1 MEQVKYDLSDD
12 KLVNKSILPI
22 KSGSRIG
29 LFGGTFNP
37 AHEWHQEVSKNA
49 LKELKLD
56 LIIWLVSASNPLK
69 EEKDNFNFQD
79 RYASAREIAQS
90 KDFFVSDFEIKFQT
104 KYSIDTVTKIRELHP
119 DVNFVWIMGS
129 DCAAEINKWKNWEQ
143 FLDLIPVAIYPR
155 PEYEIES
162 KKLNIIKE
170 RANQIDLKQN
180 YEFATFK
187 PPIITFIPG
196 PMSHISSSLIR
207 KIRKRGNA

>member
-1 MEQVKYDLSDD
+1 MEQVKHDLSDD

-22 KSGSRIG
+22 RSGSRIG

-104 KYSIDTVTKIRELHP
+104 KYSIDTVTKIKEL
-119 DVNFVWIMGS
+119 
-129 DCAAEINKWKNWEQ
+129 
-143 FLDLIPVAIYPR
+143 
-155 PEYEIES
+155 
-162 KKLNIIKE
+162 
-170 RANQIDLKQN
+170 
-180 YEFATFK
+180 
-187 PPIITFIPG
+187 
-196 PMSHISSSLIR
+196 
-207 KIRKRGNA
+207 